1 MNLTERKSNWFVRVL
16 IVLLCLFLTGL
27 IGYRFF
33 VFTPLGDL
41 SPGVLVV
48 LALVVVL
55 VLSESFDSFSIGKLL
70 SLSRE
75 VVKKQTEVAEVK
87 RENLEL
93 RSQIITI
100 ASNVSQHQSSTNI
113 VGLPDTLA
121 RMFSVSP
128 APEEEVREKQAEDQ
142 PPRQALAA
150 EKPTRRVDQDRLEE
164 KAITRFLELNN
175 LQQFP
180 VVREAK
186 LMAQMEVADPIS
198 TSGPIFDGYLNTLDA
213 EIFVEVRPV
222 GRYGLMMFRE
232 RLYLM
237 LSKLYHYRVLKKT
250 NVYLT
255 LVLTTLPDDEV
266 RPSFVNRI
274 LGEFQPAITNGL
286 LKVIEINFTE
296 AEAAELFVEEG
307 NAQTGAPEGRAASET
322 SGTEPN

>member
-1 MNLTERKSNWFVRVL
+1 MRVL

-33 VFTPLGDL
+33 VFPPLGDL
-41 SPGVLVV
+41 SPGVLIV

-75 VVKKQTEVAEVK
+75 VEKKKTEVAEVR
-87 RENLEL
+87 RENIEL

-100 ASNVSQHQSSTNI
+100 ATNVSQHQSSTNI
-113 VGLPDTLA
+113 VGLPDILA
-121 RMFSVSP
+121 RRFSVSS
-128 APEEEVREKQAEDQ
+128 ASEEEVREKQAEDQ
-142 PPRQALAA
+142 PPRQVPTS
-150 EKPTRRVDQDRLEE
+150 EKPIRRVDQGRLEE
-164 KAITRFLELNN
+164 KAISRFLELNN

-237 LSKLYHYRVLKKT
+237 LSKLYHYRVLKKS

-255 LVLTTLPDDEV
+255 LVLTALPDDEV
-266 RPSFVNRI
+266 RPNSVNRI

-296 AEAAELFVEEG
+296 SEAAELFAEEG
-307 NAQTGAPEGRAASET
+307 NTQ
-322 SGTEPN
+322 SGVPLS

>member
-1 MNLTERKSNWFVRVL
+1 LGIKGEIIVTERKSNWFVRVL
-16 IVLLCLFLTGL
+16 IIFLCLFLAYL

-33 VFTPLGDL
+33 VFPPLGDL
-41 SPGVLVV
+41 GLGVLVV

-75 VVKKQTEVAEVK
+75 VEKKKTEVSEVK

-93 RSQIITI
+93 RSQLITI
-100 ASNVSQHQSSTNI
+100 TTNISQHQSSTNI
-113 VGLPDTLA
+113 VGLPETLA

-128 APEEEVREKQAEDQ
+128 APEEEVREKQAEDH
-142 PPRQALAA
+142 PPRQASTT
-150 EKPTRRVDQDRLEE
+150 ERPTRRADPRQLEN
-164 KAITRFLELNN
+164 KAIIKFLELNN

-186 LMAQMEVADPIS
+186 LIAQVEVADPIS

-213 EIFVEVRPV
+213 EIFIEVRQV

-250 NVYLT
+250 NVYLA
-255 LVLTTLPDDEV
+255 LVLTTLPDDAM
-266 RPSFVNRI
+266 RPISINRI
-274 LGEFQPAITNGL
+274 FNEFQPAITNGL
-286 LKVIEINFTE
+286 LKVMEVNFTQ
-296 AEAAELFVEEG
+296 AEAAELFIEEG
-307 NAQTGAPEGRAASET
+307 NA
-322 SGTEPN
+322 

>member
-1 MNLTERKSNWFVRVL
+1 MRVL

-33 VFTPLGDL
+33 VFPPLGDL
-41 SPGVLVV
+41 SPGVLVI

-75 VVKKQTEVAEVK
+75 VEKKKTEVAEVR
-87 RENLEL
+87 RENIEL

-100 ASNVSQHQSSTNI
+100 ATNVSQRQSSTNI
-113 VGLPDTLA
+113 VGLPDTLG
-121 RMFSVSP
+121 RMFSVSS
-128 APEEEVREKQAEDQ
+128 ASEEEVREKQAEDQ
-142 PPRQALAA
+142 PPRQTPTS
-150 EKPTRRVDQDRLEE
+150 EKLMRRINQGRLEE
-164 KAITRFLELNN
+164 KAISRFLELNN

-198 TSGPIFDGYLNTLDA
+198 TSGPIFDGYLNTFDA
-213 EIFVEVRPV
+213 EIFVEVRPI
-222 GRYGLMMFRE
+222 GRFGLIMFRE

-237 LSKLYHYRVLKKT
+237 LSKLYHYRVLKKS

-266 RPSFVNRI
+266 RPNSVNRI

-296 AEAAELFVEEG
+296 SEAAELFVEEG
-307 NAQTGAPEGRAASET
+307 I
-322 SGTEPN
+322 PNPA

>member
-1 MNLTERKSNWFVRVL
+1 MTERKSNWFVRVL
-16 IVLLCLFLTGL
+16 IVLLCFFLAGL

-33 VFTPLGDL
+33 VFPPYGDL

-55 VLSESFDSFSIGKLL
+55 VLSESFDSFSIGALL

-75 VVKKQTEVAEVK
+75 VEKKKIEVAEVK

-100 ASNVSQHQSSTNI
+100 ATNVSQHQSSTNI

-142 PPRQALAA
+142 PSCQEQAA
-150 EKPTRRVDQDRLEE
+150 EKTVRKVDPRRLEE
-164 KAITRFLELNN
+164 KAISRFLELHN

-186 LMAQMEVADPIS
+186 LMSQMEAADPIS
-198 TSGPIFDGYLNTLDA
+198 SSGPIFDGYLNTLDA
-213 EIFVEVRPV
+213 EIFVEVKLV

-237 LSKLYHYRVLKKT
+237 LSKLYHYRVLKKS

-255 LVLTTLPDDEV
+255 LILPTIPDVET
-266 RPSFVNRI
+266 RPNYVNRI
-274 LGEFQPAITNGL
+274 LEEFQPAITNGL
-286 LKVIEINFTE
+286 LKVIGINFT
-296 AEAAELFVEEG
+296 ATEAAELFINEG
-307 NAQTGAPEGRAASET
+307 NAQPGAPLS
-322 SGTEPN
+322 